1 MEKLH
6 SGYVLCSAPYLQDE
20 GTVPRTVMPL
30 APEWSCHTDKFCYDC
45 QLAVTKAKQKFDTFL
60 GRFTRKINWNEQ
72 TNIKRFSVEI
82 AFLFL

>member
-6 SGYVLCSAPYLQDE
+6 SGYVLCSAPHLQDE

-45 QLAVTKAKQKFDTFL
+45 QLAVTKAKQKFWEDL
-60 GRFTRKINWNEQ
+60 QEKLIEMNKQ
-72 TNIKRFSVEI
+72 T
-82 AFLFL
+82 